1 MSSKQIT
8 ISCPENECQGIFDA
22 LRELK
27 RAGYLNISAFCRIA
41 IQEKL
46 ERMEVQK

>member
-1 MSSKQIT
+1 MRSKQIT
-8 ISCPENECQGIFDA
+8 ISCPANECQEIFDD

-27 RAGYLNISAFCRIA
+27 RSGYLNISAFCRIA

-46 ERMEVQK
+46 KRMEVRE